1 MDTFKNPQPQESL
14 ADYIVRIRKHL
25 RMTQFELADAAG
37 IHSRSVGKIERG
49 LTTKINRRTLQG
61 LADRKSVV

>member
-1 MDTFKNPQPQESL
+1 MDTFKNPKSQESL

-37 IHSRSVGKIERG
+37 SSFSLCR
-49 LTTKINRRTLQG
+49 Q
-61 LADRKSVV
+61 D